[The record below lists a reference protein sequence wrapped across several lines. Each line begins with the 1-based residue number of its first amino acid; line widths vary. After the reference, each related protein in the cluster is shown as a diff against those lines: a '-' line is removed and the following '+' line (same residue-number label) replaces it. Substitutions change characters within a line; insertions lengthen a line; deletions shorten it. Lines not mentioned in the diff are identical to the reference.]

1 MRLKYVFNI
10 RTLLICFFLIVSSC
24 QRNRLTEMETKINMF
39 LLKQEE
45 NIPFQFVLDTISSF
59 EWDELLIAGPY
70 TDLEDI
76 KEYDLSRFP
85 NTIKSHDSFTF
96 FGFLNNK
103 KGVKWMDLNRDKA
116 FSGIPKGGE
125 IRGCKVHSKTA
136 CRFVLKY

>member
-1 MRLKYVFNI
+1 
-10 RTLLICFFLIVSSC
+10 
-24 QRNRLTEMETKINMF
+24 METKINMF

-103 KGVKWMDLNRDKA
+103 KGVKWMDLKRDKA

>member
-10 RTLLICFFLIVSSC
+10 RTLLICFFLINCSC
-24 QRNRLTEMETKINMF
+24 QRHRLSEMETKIDLF
-39 LLKQEE
+39 ISEQEE

-96 FGFLNNK
+96 FGFIHNK
-103 KGVKWMDLNRDKA
+103 KGVKWMDLKRDKA

-125 IRGCKVHSKTA
+125 IRDCSVYYKA
-136 CRFVLKY
+136 DCRFVLKN

>member
-39 LLKQEE
+39 LSEQEE

-59 EWDELLIAGPY
+59 EWDDLLIASPY
-70 TDLEDI
+70 TDLERI
-76 KEYDLSRFP
+76 EEYDLSKFP

-103 KGVKWMDLNRDKA
+103 KGVKWIQLKRDKA
-116 FSGIPKGGE
+116 FSGIPKGGG
-125 IRGCKVHSKTA
+125 IIGCKVHSKTA

>member
-76 KEYDLSRFP
+76 KEYDLSKFP
-85 NTIKSHDSFTF
+85 NTIKDHDYFMF
-96 FGFLNNK
+96 FGFIHNK
-103 KGVKWMDLNRDKA
+103 KGVKWMNLKGNKA

-136 CRFVLKY
+136 CRFVLKN

>member
-10 RTLLICFFLIVSSC
+10 RTLLICFFLINCSC
-24 QRNRLTEMETKINMF
+24 ERHRLSDMETNIDLF
-39 LLKQEE
+39 LLEQEE
-45 NIPFQFVLDTISSF
+45 NIPFEFVLDTISSF
-59 EWDELLIAGPY
+59 EWDELLIASPY

-103 KGVKWMDLNRDKA
+103 KGVKWMDLKRDKA